1 MAMGTMRSMMGGLT
15 ALALLGAGA
24 SAAWAESAAEI
35 AVREAKQYAG
45 TEINVIWEAGLQ
57 SLGPQNFLRP
67 EVGGA
72 HGHQGQRDRVPGERD
87 VPEDAARASR
97 GDRRL

>member
-1 MAMGTMRSMMGGLT
+1 MAMGTMRSMMGGIA
-15 ALALLGAGA
+15 ALALLGAGT

-57 SLGPQNFLRP
+57 SLGPQNFSGPMWEELT
-67 EVGGA
+67 G
-72 HGHQGQRDRVPGERD
+72 
-87 VPEDAARASR
+87 SR
-97 GDRRL
+97 ST